1 MARRASPA
9 APALVAALAAP
20 MTDADRCPAGG
31 LLVLTLPDFQAHHRV
46 IAGDEA
52 HIAALYT
59 LLGIDYAA
67 LQADE
72 RAEALERARD
82 RAHER
87 GWRLL

>member
-1 MARRASPA
+1 VDRTPVLLAYTDTP
-9 APALVAALAAP
+9 PVVAALEIP
-20 MTDADRCPAGG
+20 MTEDRCPACG
-31 LLVLTLPDFQAHHRV
+31 LLVRTVPDFQAHHRA
-46 IAGDEA
+46 IADDEP

-67 LQADE
+67 LV
-72 RAEALERARD
+72 AEARAARLR